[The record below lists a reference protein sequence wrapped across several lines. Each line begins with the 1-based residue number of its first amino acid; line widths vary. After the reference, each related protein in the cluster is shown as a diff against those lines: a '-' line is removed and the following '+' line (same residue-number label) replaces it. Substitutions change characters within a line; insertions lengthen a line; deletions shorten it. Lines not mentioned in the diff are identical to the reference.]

1 LFLKLLLEPNWEYR
15 LSPSDD
21 TSVDLKLTEVLSA
34 AFIGFEVGAPKPKLN
49 EAKLKLLERTDNRWL
64 NVFTETR
71 EVTDEGNSVT
81 LDTVFAIRLKVV
93 RNQLDTDEA
102 TAAKEKFTLK
112 ADIRLKLPEVTY
124 EFSRVNDLDLA
135 SLVIPKL

>member
-1 LFLKLLLEPNWEYR
+1 MF
-15 LSPSDD
+15 
-21 TSVDLKLTEVLSA
+21 A
-34 AFIGFEVGAPKPKLN
+34 
-49 EAKLKLLERTDNRWL
+49 
-64 NVFTETR
+64 ETR
-71 EVTDEGNSVT
+71 EVMDEGNSVT